1 MSRPRIALFPED
13 QPILKPLNTALHD
26 ILRVYPGLNIP
37 ETMLR
42 RTPEAFADAV
52 GYRHPNDLRASM
64 RTVPQLYH
72 RFDSLDDIC
81 IAFADGL
88 RGAIPK
94 VFSIEIDQGTSAAL
108 ALKMKPSLAQL
119 TIARKIMSSPVDK
132 LLIAA
137 RAPAYEFSI
146 LLDHH
151 RPYAFEFGRARE
163 AYSQLMEGWD
173 AGLTEDGRTQAL
185 FDKVVRPTWR
195 PLAESVRDGRHPS
208 DHTPILVADRDKNLV
223 GVTLIHQTHQG
234 VIPALCL
241 RQEDLT
247 IMQERL
253 LSTGQAHLNLSS
265 DSAGWS
271 MSHLSSDRD
280 GNLWGEEA
288 FYLPTTFDAA
298 YATLNQIEKA
308 RDGDR
313 VSGPNG
319 NWQPLLNARFV
330 IQTVWHG
337 GGPGR
342 YQTLEFALVTSTRGP
357 APSKMMNEG
366 GRISV
371 TEEQFYIRQNTWL
384 DEMDL
389 RDLFPSGRLT
399 DLPKDVTWE
408 AAYTKIVP
416 DYVRDFQTRAE
427 LMVEGMARDGVAGE
441 MFTSSLAKIRAQGA
455 LIKRIDD
462 YDDDKAM
469 RRKSAGIRKLL
480 VAEQPISVA

>member
-1 MSRPRIALFPED
+1 MSRPRITFFPED
-13 QPILKPLNTALHD
+13 QPILKPLNTALHE
-26 ILRVYPGLNIP
+26 ILRVYSGLKIP

-42 RTPEAFADAV
+42 HTPEVIAAAA
-52 GYRHPNDLRASM
+52 GYRHPNDLRSSM
-64 RTVPQLYH
+64 RTVPELYH
-72 RFDSLDDIC
+72 RFDTLDDIC

-88 RGAIPK
+88 SSAIPK

-119 TIARKIMSSPVDK
+119 TIARKIKSSPVDK

-163 AYSQLMEGWD
+163 AYSQLLQDWD
-173 AGLTEDGRTQAL
+173 AGLTEDDKIQAL

-195 PLAESVRDGRHPS
+195 PLAESVRDGRHPV
-208 DHTPILVADRDKNLV
+208 DHMPILVADRDKNIV
-223 GVTLIHQTHQG
+223 GVTLINQIHLG

-241 RQEDLT
+241 RPEHLT

-265 DSAGWS
+265 DSVGWS
-271 MSHLSSDRD
+271 ASQLSSDRD

-288 FYLPTTFDAA
+288 FYLPTTFDNA
-298 YATLNQIEKA
+298 YATLNQIETA
-308 RDGDR
+308 RDGAR

-337 GGPGR
+337 LGPGR

-357 APSKMMNEG
+357 APSKVMNEG

-371 TEEQFYIRQNTWL
+371 TEEQFYVRQNTWL
-384 DEMDL
+384 DEMDF
-389 RDLFPSGRLT
+389 RDLFPSGRLR

-408 AAYTKIVP
+408 QGYTKIVP

-427 LMVEGMARDGVAGE
+427 LLSEERARDGITGE
-441 MFTSSLAKIRAQGA
+441 MFTSSLAKITAQGA

-462 YDDDKAM
+462 YYDNKVM
-469 RRKSAGIRKLL
+469 RRKSASIRQLL